1 MERTGTDYTELREKI
16 RAGLDVF
23 SDSREVTQGSVF
35 VAVTG
40 AAEDGTR
47 YVPQALEKGAGCI
60 VLDAENA
67 DFTVRATESLLAF
80 KRFLTVVEARS
91 GHVNV
96 DSFGRAYLYLS
107 PFPVAVVAADVVV
120 RGHIAKG
127 QMAPIDIFHFI

>member
-60 VLDAENA
+60 VLDEQ
-67 DFTVRATESLLAF
+67 RAC
-80 KRFLTVVEARS
+80 
-91 GHVNV
+91 
-96 DSFGRAYLYLS
+96 
-107 PFPVAVVAADVVV
+107 FP
-120 RGHIAKG
+120 
-127 QMAPIDIFHFI
+127 